1 MPKIS
6 NLFDQTVE
14 QFFHE
19 LSPYR
24 AGYKNISITYLA
36 IWQNDIWNIIHARIY
51 MHPMP
56 IPVKNGSF
64 TSENVRAGHHTL
76 EELRFTCEQ
85 IISKIKSGEPIPT
98 PSGSIMFPCGE
109 GENIDAYFSRFHPDG
124 LISARKIIMLR
135 LSGAR
140 LHNLI
145 NTTEIDWELRAADQP
160 YTSLQELLVE
170 YMLLDSSN
178 SDFAKFEIIGVPV
191 IEIGD
196 IICVNGDKAEPT
208 LVMAKSLDKNLAKM
222 GVKILV
228 NGNVQKRFSVQ
239 GSALSWTEDEHRAIG
254 KVLIDVPKGAFLHCS
269 ASYEGRAQH
278 TFWLHDPQNNPNPRR
293 EVVLSCDENLEI
305 LRDILLEEQRPRKES
320 REFEDGVATLFWM
333 LGFSP
338 IQIGRPQRMSNS
350 PDIIATNKRGDIIVV
365 ECTTGLLNK
374 EGKLGNLLARAN
386 EIRRRLDASG
396 HSGIRILPV
405 IVTPKVL
412 EDVRGEISQAHAI
425 GISVATRDD
434 IIAALDQ
441 ARFNPNPDSY
451 FDEAWNALHPQT
463 SLLDMSVP
471 SN

>member
-6 NLFDQTVE
+6 NLFDQAVE

-19 LSPYR
+19 LNPYR
-24 AGYKNISITYLA
+24 VGYKNIGITYLA
-36 IWQNDIWNIIHARIY
+36 IRQGEIWNITHARIY

-56 IPVKNGSF
+56 VPVKNGSF
-64 TSENVRAGHHTL
+64 VSENVKAGHHTL
-76 EELRFTCEQ
+76 EELGLTCEQ
-85 IISKIKSGEPIPT
+85 AISKIKSGEPIPT

-109 GENIDAYFSRFHPDG
+109 GENIDAHFSRFHPDG
-124 LISARKIIMLR
+124 LISAKKISVLC

-145 NTTEIDWELRAADQP
+145 NTTDIDWELRAADQP

-178 SDFAKFEIIGVPV
+178 SDFAKIEVIGVPV

-222 GVKILV
+222 GVKILL

-239 GSALSWTEDEHRAIG
+239 GGSLSWTEDEHRAFG

-269 ASYEGRAQH
+269 ASYDGRAQH

-293 EVVLSCDENLEI
+293 EIILSCDENLEI
-305 LRDILLEEQRPRKES
+305 LRDLLLEEQKPRKES
-320 REFEDGVATLFWM
+320 REFEDGVASLFWM

-338 IQIGRPQRMSNS
+338 IQIGRPSRMSNS
-350 PDIIATNKRGDIIVV
+350 PDIVVTNKRGDIVV
-365 ECTTGLLNK
+365 AECTTGLLNK
-374 EGKLGNLLARAN
+374 EGKLGNLLARTN
-386 EIRRRLDASG
+386 EIKRRLEASG
-396 HSGIRILPV
+396 HLGIRILPV

-412 EDVRGEISQAHAI
+412 DDVKGEIAQANAI
-425 GISVATRDD
+425 GISVATKED

-441 ARFNPNPDSY
+441 ARFNPNPESY
-451 FDEAWNALHPQT
+451 FDEAWKALHPPVS
-463 SLLDMSVP
+463 SLDVNVP
-471 SN
+471 VA